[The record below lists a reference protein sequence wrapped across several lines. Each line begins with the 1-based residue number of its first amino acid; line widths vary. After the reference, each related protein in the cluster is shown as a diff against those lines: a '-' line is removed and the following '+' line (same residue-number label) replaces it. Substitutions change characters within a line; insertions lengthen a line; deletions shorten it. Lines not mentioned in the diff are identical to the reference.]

1 MANDDKA
8 IDKLRSRY
16 GARSVDNA
24 ARLHPKDFADV
35 MAWRDEMD
43 PQYTRL
49 LLDFTYG
56 GLMTRSVLS
65 ERVRLLVVIA
75 QCAAMAEL
83 EYLESSMR
91 AALNEHVSPREILEI
106 LLQTTVYVGMPK
118 INRAARVFHGL
129 ITELG
134 RMDELTKTQPPI
146 DGRNAERSLEAE
158 RATWGAA
165 HDPDERF
172 PTREAMLQKYGWHG
186 ISAGLRLQPTH
197 HPEAILRMDRSDQNF
212 LKYWLDFI
220 YGGMYVRD
228 VLDDKTRILCV
239 VGICTALDEMVQGE
253 NHVRAA
259 LTLGATP
266 REVQEVAVQSTQ
278 YWGMPRSLRTMAIL
292 ERVLREQG
300 RLAELTDTQ
309 LPMPA

>member
-1 MANDDKA
+1 MADDH
-8 IDKLRSRY
+8 ISSLRKKY
-16 GARSVDNA
+16 GTRSIDNA
-24 ARLHPKDFADV
+24 ARLHPRDFAET
-35 MAWRDEMD
+35 MSWRDEMD
-43 PQYTRL
+43 PQYTKL

-56 GLMTRSVLS
+56 GLMTRGVLT
-65 ERVRLLVVIA
+65 ERTRLLVIIA
-75 QCAAMAEL
+75 QCAAMAEM

-91 AALNEHVSPREILEI
+91 AALNEKVSPREVLEI

-118 INRAARVFHGL
+118 INRAARLFHRI

-134 RMDELTKTQPPI
+134 RMDELIKTQPPI
-146 DGRNAERSLEAE
+146 EGRNAERSLEAE
-158 RATWGAA
+158 RSTWSAT
-165 HDPDERF
+165 DERF
-172 PTREAMLQKYGWHG
+172 PAREAMLEKYGWHG

-197 HPEAILRMDRSDQNF
+197 HPEAIIRMNRTDQNF

-220 YGGMYVRD
+220 YGGMYVRG

-259 LTLGATP
+259 LALGATP

-300 RLAELTDTQ
+300 RMAELTDTQ
-309 LPMPA
+309 LPMPK

>member
-1 MANDDKA
+1 MTNDSNLV
-8 IDKLRSRY
+8 DKLRKQY
-16 GARSVDNA
+16 GARGVDNA
-24 ARLHPKDFADV
+24 ARMHPNDFTQV

-49 LLDFTYG
+49 LLDFTFG
-56 GLMTRSVLS
+56 GLMTRGVLS
-65 ERVRLLVVIA
+65 ERVRLLVLIA

-83 EYLESSMR
+83 EYLESTMR
-91 AALNEHVSPREILEI
+91 AALNEGVSAREILEI

-118 INRAARVFHGL
+118 INRAARVFHSVVK
-129 ITELG
+129 ELG
-134 RMDELTKTQPPI
+134 RMQELTQTQPPLE
-146 DGRNAERSLEAE
+146 GRNDERSLAAE
-158 RATWGAA
+158 RATWNVT
-165 HDPDERF
+165 DERF
-172 PTREAMLQKYGWHG
+172 PTREAMLEKYGWHG

-197 HPEAILRMDRSDQNF
+197 HPEAIMRMDCSDQNF

-220 YGGMYVRD
+220 YGGMYVRG
-228 VLDDKTRILCV
+228 VLDDKIRILCV
-239 VGICTALDEMVQGE
+239 VGVCTALDEMMQGE

-259 LTLGATP
+259 LALGATP

-300 RLAELTDTQ
+300 RMAELTDTQ
-309 LPMPA
+309 LPLPA

>member
-1 MANDDKA
+1 MANDNNA
-8 IDKLRSRY
+8 IDKLKARY
-16 GARSVDNA
+16 GARGVDNA
-24 ARLHPKDFADV
+24 ARLHPNDFTQV

-43 PQYTRL
+43 PQYTQL

-56 GLMTRSVLS
+56 GLMTRGVLT

-91 AALNEHVSPREILEI
+91 AALNEDVSAREILEI

-118 INRAARVFHGL
+118 INRAARVFHSV
-129 ITELG
+129 IKELG
-134 RMDELTKTQPPI
+134 RMQELTQTQPPLE
-146 DGRNAERSLEAE
+146 GRNDKRSLAAE
-158 RATWGAA
+158 RATWNVT
-165 HDPDERF
+165 DERF
-172 PTREAMLQKYGWHG
+172 PTREAMLEKYGWHG

-197 HPEAILRMDRSDQNF
+197 HPEAIMRMDRSDQNF

-220 YGGMYVRD
+220 YGGMYVRG
-228 VLDDKTRILCV
+228 VLEDKIRILCV
-239 VGICTALDEMVQGE
+239 VGVCTALDEMMQGE

-259 LTLGATP
+259 LALGATP

-300 RLAELTDTQ
+300 RMAELTETQ
-309 LPMPA
+309 LPLPA

>member
-1 MANDDKA
+1 MANDNNA
-8 IDKLRSRY
+8 IDKLRARY

-24 ARLHPKDFADV
+24 ARLHPGDFTQV

-56 GLMTRSVLS
+56 GLMTRGVLT

-75 QCAAMAEL
+75 QCAAMGEL
-83 EYLESSMR
+83 EYLESSIR
-91 AALNEHVSPREILEI
+91 AALNENVSAREILEI

-118 INRAARVFHGL
+118 INRAARVFHSV
-129 ITELG
+129 IKELG
-134 RMDELTKTQPPI
+134 RMQELTQTQPPLE
-146 DGRNAERSLEAE
+146 GRNDERSLAAE
-158 RATWGAA
+158 RATWNVT
-165 HDPDERF
+165 DERF
-172 PTREAMLQKYGWHG
+172 PTREAMLEKYGWHG

-197 HPEAILRMDRSDQNF
+197 HPEAIMRMDRSDQNF

-220 YGGMYVRD
+220 YGGMYVRG
-228 VLDDKTRILCV
+228 VLEDKIRILCV
-239 VGICTALDEMVQGE
+239 VGVCTALDEMMQGE

-259 LTLGATP
+259 LALGATP

-300 RLAELTDTQ
+300 RMAELTETQ
-309 LPMPA
+309 LPLPA

>member
-1 MANDDKA
+1 MTNDNKA
-8 IDKLRSRY
+8 IDKLRARY
-16 GARSVDNA
+16 GARGVDNA
-24 ARLHPKDFADV
+24 ARLHPNDFMQV

-43 PQYTRL
+43 PHYTRL

-56 GLMTRSVLS
+56 GLMKRGVLS

-83 EYLESSMR
+83 EYLESSIR
-91 AALNEHVSPREILEI
+91 AALDADVSARAILEI

-118 INRAARVFHGL
+118 INRAARVFHSV
-129 ITELG
+129 IKELG
-134 RMDELTKTQPPI
+134 RMQELTQTQPSLE
-146 DGRNAERSLEAE
+146 GRNDQRSLAAE
-158 RATWGAA
+158 RATWNVT
-165 HDPDERF
+165 DERF
-172 PTREAMLQKYGWHG
+172 PTREAMLEKYGLHG

-197 HPEAILRMDRSDQNF
+197 HPEAIMRMDRSDQNF

-220 YGGMYVRD
+220 YGGMYVRG
-228 VLDDKTRILCV
+228 VLEDKIRILCV
-239 VGICTALDEMVQGE
+239 VGVCTALDEMMQGE

-259 LTLGATP
+259 LALGATP

-300 RLAELTDTQ
+300 RMAELTDTQ
-309 LPMPA
+309 LPLPA

>member
-1 MANDDKA
+1 MANDNIT
-8 IDKLRSRY
+8 IDRLRASY
-16 GARSVDNA
+16 GARGVDNA
-24 ARLHPKDFADV
+24 ARLHPNDFTQV

-56 GLMTRSVLS
+56 GLMTRGVLS

-75 QCAAMAEL
+75 QCAAMGEL

-91 AALNEHVSPREILEI
+91 AALNEGVRAREILEI

-118 INRAARVFHGL
+118 INRAARVFHSVL
-129 ITELG
+129 KELG
-134 RMDELTKTQPPI
+134 RMQELTQTQPPLA
-146 DGRNAERSLEAE
+146 GRNAERSLAAE
-158 RATWGAA
+158 RATWNVTA
-165 HDPDERF
+165 ECF
-172 PTREAMLQKYGWHG
+172 PTREAMLEKYGWHG

-197 HPEAILRMDRSDQNF
+197 HPEAIMRMDRSDQNF

-220 YGGMYVRD
+220 YGGMYVRG

-239 VGICTALDEMVQGE
+239 VGICTALDEMTQGE

-259 LTLGATP
+259 LALGATP

-292 ERVLREQG
+292 ERVLKAQG
-300 RLAELTDTQ
+300 RMAELTDTQ
-309 LPMPA
+309 LPLPA